1 MGAGAGRKDKV
12 CFARGKPSLRQQL
25 MQGLPTLNP
34 VLRGGGFDQ
43 GWVTAQGIQRWGNRE
58 SLWEPLTTAS
68 AGAEANFLGARAS
81 TKSSKCRAASRGNG
95 GETWQVKL

>member
-1 MGAGAGRKDKV
+1 MFCSRQAQSPPAVDAGLA
-12 CFARGKPSLRQQL
+12 
-25 MQGLPTLNP
+25 NP
-34 VLRGGGFDQ
+34 KSSFKGGGASTR

-81 TKSSKCRAASRGNG
+81 TKSSKCRAASRGNVG
-95 GETWQVKL
+95 KLGRLNFKERLHAKFC